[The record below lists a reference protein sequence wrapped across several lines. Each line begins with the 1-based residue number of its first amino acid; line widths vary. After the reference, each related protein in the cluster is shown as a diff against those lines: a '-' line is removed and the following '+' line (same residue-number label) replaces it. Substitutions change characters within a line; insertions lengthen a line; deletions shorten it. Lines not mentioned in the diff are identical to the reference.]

1 MVGVPDE
8 VWGEVGVAFVVSVPG
23 VGLTAEEVL
32 EHARE
37 HLADFKLPRR
47 VHVLGEL
54 PRTGI
59 GKIARTDL
67 LGSVDPA
74 ARGRGR

>member
-1 MVGVPDE
+1 M
-8 VWGEVGVAFVVSVPG
+8 
-23 VGLTAEEVL
+23 L

-37 HLADFKLPRR
+37 HLADFKLPRQ

-59 GKIARTDL
+59 GKVARHDL
-67 LGSVDPA
+67 RTT
-74 ARGRGR
+74 AREEENR